1 MKVLTM
7 THILTLCQ
15 RSPHSSR
22 LSLNFTPKMSESTWD
37 QRGPHF
43 SSWRFSPLPP
53 PPTKPGGC
61 RGRKAVDRNPSPCQ
75 PGSWL
80 QTGPCVLSLPPSFRD
95 FVRFPNSS
103 LPQEFVTGTAE
114 PDRQRPAFKQ
124 VTFHKQV
131 NEHIKS

>member
-1 MKVLTM
+1 M

-53 PPTKPGGC
+53 PQPSLEAAGAGRLWTETPLLASLAPGC
-61 RGRKAVDRNPSPCQ
+61 KQARVFCPYH
-75 PGSWL
+75 L
-80 QTGPCVLSLPPSFRD
+80 HL
-95 FVRFPNSS
+95 
-103 LPQEFVTGTAE
+103 GTL
-114 PDRQRPAFKQ
+114 
-124 VTFHKQV
+124 
-131 NEHIKS
+131 